1 MLFEAADTLE
11 RDFNDMCLGGGYALG
26 GDFCQ
31 SVTQEGLASRRDAT
45 VLAQKPSL
53 RNIARDGVVLGQWSA
68 ANWDTLVTI
77 GCGVA
82 AAGFSGGTA
91 AFAAA
96 RACAVTMTTYSALKA
111 AQSHSVEDQSYAA
124 LGLLCFIAGERAKR
138 GKAAADACGTAL
150 DSIAIKGSLHDLAE
164 RLSARPRLANPS
176 LDPASRKGGI
186 GCRQRRRP
194 PHGSFTSSCSYSV
207 ITVFGDSKS
216 PTRSHCWP
224 FLACSIAIRI
234 RGSSKP
240 LPGSFS
246 GLARS

>member
-1 MLFEAADTLE
+1 MRTVLGFKIKAQRGELVNLVNYVEFDGHMALLDETGGKPLTGYGPGANTGSPVATAEESAAMLFEAADTLE

-96 RACAVTMTTYSALKA
+96 RACAVTMTTYSALRA
-111 AQSHSVEDQSYAA
+111 AQSHSVEDQTYAA

-164 RLSARPRLANPS
+164 RLSAQPRLANPY
-176 LDPASRKGGI
+176 LDPASRKGG
-186 GCRQRRRP
+186 
-194 PHGSFTSSCSYSV
+194 
-207 ITVFGDSKS
+207 
-216 PTRSHCWP
+216 
-224 FLACSIAIRI
+224 
-234 RGSSKP
+234 
-240 LPGSFS
+240 
-246 GLARS
+246 